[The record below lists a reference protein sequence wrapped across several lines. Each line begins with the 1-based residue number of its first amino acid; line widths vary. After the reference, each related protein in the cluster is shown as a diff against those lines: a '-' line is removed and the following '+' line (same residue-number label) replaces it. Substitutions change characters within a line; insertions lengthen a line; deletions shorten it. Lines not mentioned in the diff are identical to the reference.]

1 MSATDVGEESFANFL
16 REAAQL
22 LTKLVVPIYE
32 IDRRGRPSLHGSG
45 FFVRLNDHHFLVSAA
60 HVLES
65 LKRTELFY
73 YAESRILRKLSGRL
87 FTNPWKGNR
96 DDDPIDVGV
105 LHLSGP
111 RLPPYPEVE
120 KYPMDISY
128 LRPGYRR
135 AGRMHAI
142 VGFPA
147 SKSSVNPAAR
157 AVQVSA
163 FLYRSSSI
171 PEDEYARHGYNTR
184 EHVCMHLDLKGA
196 VDEGGKHRHFP
207 KPQGMSGAPMF
218 VLYDEDGADDARI
231 FPVVAVGT
239 KYRKTAKLLVGTDVA
254 VVLDM
259 IRAHLVGT

>member
-1 MSATDVGEESFANFL
+1 MDSEEETFADFL

-32 IDRRGRPSLHGSG
+32 NDRRGRPSLHGSG
-45 FFVRLNDHHFLVSAA
+45 FFVRHNDHHFLVSAA

-65 LKRTELFY
+65 LRRTELFY
-73 YAESRILRKLSGRL
+73 YSGVRTLRTLSGRL
-87 FTNPWKGNR
+87 LTNPWTGDR
-96 DDDPIDVGV
+96 DNDPIDVGV
-105 LHLSGP
+105 LHLSG
-111 RLPPYPEVE
+111 RGLPPYPEVE
-120 KYPMDISY
+120 KFPMDISY

-157 AVQVSA
+157 EVEVSA

-171 PEDEYARHGYNTR
+171 PEDEYVSHGCNAR

-196 VDEGGKHRHFP
+196 VDEDGKHRHFP
-207 KPQGMSGAPMF
+207 KPQGMSGAPVF
-218 VLYDEDGADDARI
+218 VLYDEDGTNDARV

-259 IRAHLVGT
+259 IRAHLVGE